1 MGSGGF
7 WWVLVSSGGSGR
19 FSRFLAG
26 SGGFWRVLAGEL
38 EGELEGALEGE
49 LEGELEGYNVKV
61 DGRCMLLQVCASS
74 VCVPRRGLA
83 HPGGGTHRL
92 DSFW

>member
-1 MGSGGF
+1 M
-7 WWVLVSSGGSGR
+7 
-19 FSRFLAG
+19 
-26 SGGFWRVLAGEL
+26 GEL

-74 VCVPRRGLA
+74 VCVPRRGS
-83 HPGGGTHRL
+83 R
-92 DSFW
+92 

>member
-1 MGSGGF
+1 MLIDNAR
-7 WWVLVSSGGSGR
+7 VLV
-19 FSRFLAG
+19 
-26 SGGFWRVLAGEL
+26 GEL

-74 VCVPRRGLA
+74 VCVPCRGLA
-83 HPGGGTHRL
+83 HSGGGTYRL